1 MNSSHLKQLKK
12 IAGNDAVLD
21 RLEDRRL
28 YEYDGGVDKSV
39 PGAVVFGLSTEQI
52 SRVMRFA
59 KANKIPVVPRGAG
72 TGLSGGAIAEKE
84 AIVLS
89 TARMNKILEIDIP
102 NQRAEVQPGVV
113 NLELSNATV
122 KHGFYYAPDPSSQKA
137 CTIGGNVAENSG
149 GPHTLALGVTVNH
162 VTGLEVVLPDGRIV
176 ELGGKTQDCCGLDLT
191 GFFVGSEG
199 TLGVTTRITV
209 KLTKLPESVATLL
222 AIYDTVEDAANTVV
236 AITQSGITPAALEML
251 DGWLLRAVEA
261 AVHAGYPLDSAAV
274 LLIELEGMKEAVD
287 EQAEAVRAVCMQ
299 QKARDV
305 KRAEDEAQRQA
316 LWLGRKTAFGAV
328 GRISPSYYTQDGV
341 IPRTKVPATLAE
353 IGRIG
358 QKYHL
363 QIGNVFHAGDGNLH
377 PLILFDARDPQQTAD
392 SRKAS
397 HEIMDFVLKLGGSIT
412 GEHGVGSEKINFMP
426 FMFTADD
433 LDVMVRLRN
442 VFNPDSLL
450 NPHKVIPETRMCRE
464 ITGPLPKAVVEPAPG
479 VPV

>member
-1 MNSSHLKQLKK
+1 MNAGLLKQLKK
-12 IAGNDAVLD
+12 AAGSDAVLD

-28 YEYDGGVDKSV
+28 YEYDGGVDKSI
-39 PGAVVFGLSTEQI
+39 PAAVVFGLNAEQI
-52 SRVMRFA
+52 SRVMRLA
-59 KANKIPVVPRGAG
+59 RANKIPVVPRGAG
-72 TGLSGGAIAEKE
+72 TGLSGGAIAQQD

-102 NQRAEVQPGVV
+102 NQRAVVQPGVV

-122 KHGFYYAPDPSSQKA
+122 KYGFYYAPDPSSQKA

-199 TLGVTTRITV
+199 TLGVTTKITV
-209 KLTKLPESVATLL
+209 RLTKLPESVATLL
-222 AIYDTVEDAANTVV
+222 AVYETVEDAANTVV

-261 AVHAGYPLDSAAV
+261 AVHAGYPEDAGAV
-274 LLIELEGMKEAVD
+274 LLIELEGMKEAVE

-305 KRAEDEAQRQA
+305 KRAKDEAQRQA

-353 IGRIG
+353 IGRIS
-358 QKYHL
+358 QKYGL

-377 PLILFDARDPQQTAD
+377 PLILFNSRDAKETAD

-412 GEHGVGSEKINFMP
+412 GEHGVGNEKINFMP
-426 FMFTADD
+426 MMFTQDD

-442 VFNPDSLL
+442 VFNPESLL

-464 ITGPLPKAVVEPAPG
+464 ITGPLPAAKVEPAPG

>member
-1 MNSSHLKQLKK
+1 MNSSLLKQLKK
-12 IAGNDAVLD
+12 IAGDGAVLD

-28 YEYDGGVDKSV
+28 YEYDGGVDKSI
-39 PGAVVFGLSTEQI
+39 PGAVVFGLNAGQI
-52 SRVMRFA
+52 SRVMCFA

-72 TGLSGGAIAEKE
+72 TGLSGGAIAQKE

-102 NQRAEVQPGVV
+102 NQRAVVQPGVV

-122 KHGFYYAPDPSSQKA
+122 KYGFYYAPDPSSQKA

-199 TLGVTTRITV
+199 TLGVTTEITV

-222 AIYDTVEDAANTVV
+222 AVYDTVEDAANTVV
-236 AITQSGITPAALEML
+236 AITQSGITPAALEMM

-261 AVHAGYPLDSAAV
+261 AVHAGYPEDAAAV
-274 LLIELEGMKEAVD
+274 LLIELEGMKEVVD
-287 EQAEAVRAVCMQ
+287 EQAEAVRAVCMR

-305 KRAEDEAQRQA
+305 KRAKDEAQRQA

-328 GRISPSYYTQDGV
+328 GRVSPSYYTQDGV

-358 QKYHL
+358 QKYNL

-392 SRKAS
+392 SRRAS

-412 GEHGVGSEKINFMP
+412 GEHGVGSEKIDLMP

-433 LDVMVRLRN
+433 LEVMVRLRN